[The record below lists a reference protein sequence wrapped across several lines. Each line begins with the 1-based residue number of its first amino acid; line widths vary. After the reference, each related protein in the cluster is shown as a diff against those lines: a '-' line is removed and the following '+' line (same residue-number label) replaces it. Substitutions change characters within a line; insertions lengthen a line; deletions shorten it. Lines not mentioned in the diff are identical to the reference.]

1 MAGRL
6 QGKTAIVTGG
16 TSGIGARTVEIFHA
30 EGARVAIAGR
40 SVEKGQRLGLSG
52 ATGRVT
58 AAHLHWTVNIN
69 GVGVSPLQCFE
80 VLNILFK
87 TPDAALIKEKNQDNL

>member
-1 MAGRL
+1 MYVKHGDW
-6 QGKTAIVTGG
+6 
-16 TSGIGARTVEIFHA
+16 
-30 EGARVAIAGR
+30 
-40 SVEKGQRLGLSG
+40 VEKGQRLGLSG

-87 TPDAALIKEKNQDNL
+87 TPNAALRKEKRQDE